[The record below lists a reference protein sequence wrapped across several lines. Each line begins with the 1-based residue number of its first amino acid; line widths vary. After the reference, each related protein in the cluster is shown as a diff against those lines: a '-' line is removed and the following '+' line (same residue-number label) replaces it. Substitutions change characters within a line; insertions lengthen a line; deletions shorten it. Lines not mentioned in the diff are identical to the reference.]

1 MKTGRRFYSAMVIAL
16 ALTGCATAPTHLVD
30 ARNADAAYVSGD
42 FRSALQGYLAWPGG
56 NDDPHVQTKIGN
68 CAALLGQP
76 ALAEQAYQRALTLD
90 PNLPE
95 VRYNLAV
102 LYLKQAQSQ
111 LIAALPQSGQLPALK
126 PQIQT
131 LLMQIA
137 QTTPFT
143 EPVPAPSTRGKLA
156 P

>member
-1 MKTGRRFYSAMVIAL
+1 M
-16 ALTGCATAPTHLVD
+16 
-30 ARNADAAYVSGD
+30 
-42 FRSALQGYLAWPGG
+42 
-56 NDDPHVQTKIGN
+56 
-68 CAALLGQP
+68 
-76 ALAEQAYQRALTLD
+76 AEM
-90 PNLPE
+90 PE

-143 EPVPAPSTRGKLA
+143 VPVPAPSTRGKLA